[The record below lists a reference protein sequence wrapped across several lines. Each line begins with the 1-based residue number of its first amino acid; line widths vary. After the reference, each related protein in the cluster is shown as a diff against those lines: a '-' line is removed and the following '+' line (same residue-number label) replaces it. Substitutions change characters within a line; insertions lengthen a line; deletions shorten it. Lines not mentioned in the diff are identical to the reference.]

1 MNNSQLKN
9 IGIIGYPLGHS
20 LSPGMHNYVYKSLAI
35 NARYNKWEVSELDLK
50 NEFTRITNENFIG
63 ANVTVPYKEKIIPF
77 LDELDNDSK
86 ITGAV
91 NTIFKQNGKL
101 LGFNTDIYGIKECL
115 NKKFADNDIDNVVL
129 LGSGGA
135 AKAVMYALLQ
145 RGLKNISIINRT
157 KLNTN
162 QMLDNFKKFKF
173 NSEYLDFDDKDKIN
187 QKCMESNLIVN
198 TTTIGM
204 KGSMM
209 EGSSPLDIKSINNKN
224 IVFDLVYNPRITK
237 LIEIANNK
245 NAEIIEGIDMLVY
258 QAIRSI
264 EIWTE
269 ITPSFDIMKN
279 KCLELLK

>member
-20 LSPGMHNYVYKSLAI
+20 LSPDMHNYVYNALDI

-91 NTIFKQNGKL
+91 NTILKQNGKL

-129 LGSGGA
+129 FGSGGA

-157 KLNTN
+157 ELNTK

-173 NSEYLDFDDKDKIN
+173 NSEYLKHPIGKFDTPQSNICKFGQDGAIIIAFLLLLRFIN
-187 QKCMESNLIVN
+187 
-198 TTTIGM
+198 
-204 KGSMM
+204 
-209 EGSSPLDIKSINNKN
+209 
-224 IVFDLVYNPRITK
+224 VFDSSNVILVK
-237 LIEIANNK
+237 K
-245 NAEIIEGIDMLVY
+245 
-258 QAIRSI
+258 
-264 EIWTE
+264 
-269 ITPSFDIMKN
+269 
-279 KCLELLK
+279 

>member
-20 LSPGMHNYVYKSLAI
+20 LSPDMHNYVYNALDI

-91 NTIFKQNGKL
+91 NTILKQNGKL

-129 LGSGGA
+129 FGSGGA

-187 QKCMESNLIVN
+187 QKCMESNLIIN

-204 KGSMM
+204 KGSSM
-209 EGSSPLDIKSINNKN
+209 EGISPLDIKSINNKN
-224 IVFDLVYNPRITK
+224 VVFDLVYNPRITK
-237 LIEIANNK
+237 LVEIANNK